1 MKIMKVKKMIIR
13 KRRIQMIQRN
23 KKSSMTNKRLAWMK
37 TKNLNTQIVNQEVK
51 KYHLQN
57 KKVHQIIISHQTPV
71 RKREV
76 QLTILTT
83 TQILKTNQVKKKK
96 EIIKVITTHLRSEER
111 RVGKDCR

>member
-1 MKIMKVKKMIIR
+1 
-13 KRRIQMIQRN
+13 MIQRN
-23 KKSSMTNKRLAWMK
+23 KKSSMTNKPMAWMK

-83 TQILKTNQVKKKK
+83 TQILKTNQVKMKV
-96 EIIKVITTHLRSEER
+96 EIIKVITRSEEHTSELQSR
-111 RVGKDCR
+111 GHLVCRLLLEKKK